1 MAGGIVA
8 AWLAAG
14 AAVLYRPRIGVL
26 VAGLAGFALSAYLGM
41 QHSEA
46 AGASACNISSTIN
59 CDAVNRSEYSELLGF
74 PIAFLGSGFYAAV
87 ALAGLFGLKEREQH
101 RLAGHLIA
109 LGGGLSVFYS
119 LFLAYVSSQ
128 KIGAWCPFC
137 IGLYGL
143 NAIILVGGVLWARKE
158 EGTLGEA
165 LIGKEDR
172 SLSLM
177 GSAFVGVVLLGS
189 LAGGSSPAQDKGKA
203 GTSMSGPWPLVAT
216 SGPLQLDGTEPVYGD
231 PSAPLAIVEFADF
244 QCPFCADV
252 APRLKKVVDTHPE
265 LKMMFKHYPISSKCN
280 DSVSGERHENAC
292 DAAAA
297 TECADQQGK
306 FWDMNRMA
314 FKNQNYLSETDLF
327 FLAQQI
333 GLDEAKYKE
342 CMASPATMDAVRADV
357 AHAVAVGITGTPSI
371 FFSSDQGK
379 TWSRVDGVVEEL
391 EAVLA
396 RIAQGQ
402 APVVSEP

>member
-1 MAGGIVA
+1 M
-8 AWLAAG
+8 L
-14 AAVLYRPRIGVL
+14 L
-26 VAGLAGFALSAYLGM
+26 AGLVGLALSAYLGL

-59 CDAVNRSEYSELLGF
+59 CDAVNRSEYSELFGY

-87 ALAGLFGLKEREQH
+87 ALAGFLGLRQREQH

-109 LGGGLSVFYS
+109 LGGGLSVLYS

-137 IGLYGL
+137 IGMYGI
-143 NAIILVGGVLWARKE
+143 NAIILAGGILWARKE

-172 SLSLM
+172 SLSSM
-177 GSAFVGVVLLGS
+177 GSIFVGVVLLGS
-189 LAGGSSPAQDKGKA
+189 LFRGGAAVETDGAASL
-203 GTSMSGPWPLVAT
+203 SGSWPLAAT
-216 SGPLQLDGTEPVYGD
+216 TGPLLLDGTEPVYGND
-231 PSAPLAIVEFADF
+231 AAPLAIVEFADF

-252 APRLKKVVDTHPE
+252 APRLKRVVDSHPE

-280 DSVSGERHENAC
+280 ESVVGERHENSC

-297 TECADQQGK
+297 TECAGQQGK
-306 FWDMNRMA
+306 FWEMNKMA
-314 FKNQNYLSETDLF
+314 FKNQNFLSTNDLF

-333 GLDEAKYKE
+333 GLDEGRYKE
-342 CMASPATMDAVRADV
+342 CMADPATMEAVKADV
-357 AHAVAVGITGTPSI
+357 AHAVSVGITGTPSL
-371 FFSSDQGK
+371 FFSYDQGK
-379 TWSRVDGVVEEL
+379 SWSRIDGVVEEL
-391 EAVLA
+391 ETVLA
-396 RIAQGQ
+396 RIADGQ
-402 APVVSEP
+402 TPQIDP